1 MRKSGLA
8 LFLLGAS
15 LLGLSF
21 ALRAQDLP
29 ETPYDESQIVVCGHP
44 PVFLTQML
52 QNSIQRMRPT
62 QKSAPPMQF
71 GSPTRDGEIRV
82 EQRERSKQPNFVTRT
97 IPTVPLR
104 C

>member
-15 LLGLSF
+15 LLGLAF
-21 ALRAQDLP
+21 ALQAQDLP
-29 ETPYDESQIVVCGHP
+29 ETPYDESQIVACGHP
-44 PVFLTQML
+44 PQFLTEML

-62 QKSAPPMQF
+62 QKSTPPVQC
-71 GSPTRDGEIRV
+71 GSPTGDGEIRV
-82 EQRERSKQPNFVTRT
+82 EQSEQSKQPDFDTPT
-97 IPTVPLR
+97 IPAIPLR

>member
-8 LFLLGAS
+8 LFLLGVS

-29 ETPYDESQIVVCGHP
+29 ETPYDESQIVACGHP
-44 PVFLTQML
+44 PRLLTQVL

-62 QKSAPPMQF
+62 QKSASPLQF
-71 GSPTRDGEIRV
+71 GSPTGGGEICV
-82 EQRERSKQPNFVTRT
+82 EEKERSKQPNLVNST
-97 IPTVPLR
+97 ISAVLLR

>member
-15 LLGLSF
+15 LLGLAF

-29 ETPYDESQIVVCGHP
+29 ETPYDESQIVACGHP
-44 PVFLTQML
+44 PLFLTKVL

-62 QKSAPPMQF
+62 QKSTSPLQF

-82 EQRERSKQPNFVTRT
+82 EQRERSKQLNFVT
-97 IPTVPLR
+97 PTVPAVPLR